1 MLSKSTANLLTLT
14 LTVNQINLTIN
25 LTLMGITLKGK
36 AEIKAPDLSDS
47 DLSGCQVRLTATAE
61 IKSPRR

>member
-1 MLSKSTANLLTLT
+1 M
-14 LTVNQINLTIN
+14 
-25 LTLMGITLKGK
+25 GK

-61 IKSPRR
+61 IKISTEIRDLRFNLLLKHI